1 MRGISEERLKV
12 LFDDY
17 QHKFLYSQLEKMYEP
32 HAIMNILHMLV
43 DECKELNAWQPIETA
58 PKDKP
63 VLIIFND
70 AYLEVARLVNGVWI
84 SNDGLD
90 YCYGQ
95 DMPTHWQ
102 ELPEDPKW
110 I

>member
-1 MRGISEERLKV
+1 MRGITEESLKA

-58 PKDKP
+58 PKDKW
-63 VLIIFND
+63 LIVAD
-70 AYLEVARLVNGVWI
+70 A
-84 SNDGLD
+84 SNSSYIGKFVSQ
-90 YCYGQ
+90 YGRWYV
-95 DMPTHWQ
+95 DIGIHVVPTHWQ
-102 ELPEDPKW
+102 ELPEDPK
-110 I
+110 